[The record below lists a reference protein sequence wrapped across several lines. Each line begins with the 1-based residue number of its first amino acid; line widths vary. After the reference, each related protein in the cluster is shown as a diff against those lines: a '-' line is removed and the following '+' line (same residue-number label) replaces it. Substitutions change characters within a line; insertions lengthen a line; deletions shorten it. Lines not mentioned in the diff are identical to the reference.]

1 MAIGLPFGWA
11 PAPGVFT
18 KFLKEVITAIRRPE
32 IISGCDWLIK

>member
-18 KFLKEVITAIRRPE
+18 KFIRQVLNVIRYPNMITN
-32 IISGCDWLIK
+32 GNY